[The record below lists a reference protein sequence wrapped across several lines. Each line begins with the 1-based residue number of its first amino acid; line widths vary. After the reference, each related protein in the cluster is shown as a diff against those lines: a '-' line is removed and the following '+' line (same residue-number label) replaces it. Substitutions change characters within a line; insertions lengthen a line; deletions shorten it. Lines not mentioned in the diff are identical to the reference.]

1 MSQQQKRGLGR
12 GLGALLG
19 DGPVPT
25 APAAPHDGLRQIAIE
40 KIRPNPHQPRKTFDS
55 DALGEL
61 QSSIAEYGVLVP
73 IIVRERDGGFE
84 LIAGERRWRA
94 CAALQKPT
102 IPAIVRRSDDRDSLE
117 VAIIENL
124 QRENLNPLEEAAGF
138 AQLID
143 EYNFTQEQVAQRLGK
158 GRASIANALR
168 LLTLPEAIKAM
179 LADGRL
185 SAGHAKALLGA
196 PEFQRVALAERVVR
210 DQLTVRDVER
220 LVSGDGQKAGKT
232 PQRAQA
238 SVHDADFEAQL
249 RTRLGSAVE
258 LKRSGKGGKIEIRF
272 ATEDDLLRIAD
283 VLLGTQ

>member
-1 MSQQQKRGLGR
+1 
-12 GLGALLG
+12 
-19 DGPVPT
+19 
-25 APAAPHDGLRQIAIE
+25 LRQIPID
-40 KIRPNPHQPRKTFDS
+40 KIRPNPHQPRKSFDTETL
-55 DALGEL
+55 AEL

-73 IIVRERDGGFE
+73 VIVRERDGGYE

-94 CAALQKPT
+94 CAALQRGT

-143 EYNFTQEQVAQRLGK
+143 EHAFTQEQVAQRLGK
-158 GRASIANALR
+158 SRPAITNSLR

-179 LADGRL
+179 VANGKL

-196 PEFQRVALAERVVR
+196 PEYQRVALAERVVR

-220 LVSGDGQKAGKT
+220 LVSGDSQKPAKA

-238 SVHDADFEAQL
+238 SVHDAEFESQL

-272 ATEDDLLRIAD
+272 GNEEELMRIAD
-283 VLLGTQ
+283 ILLEAP